1 MRTPKLIPLVFF
13 SFLAATMSLIT
24 ILPAY
29 SADLPSIK
37 IGMIASLTGPMA
49 PPFKDLADAAK
60 PTVDLINGKGGV
72 TIEGKKYRIEIVTE
86 DDQSSPPGAV
96 AAMNRLIQQGVKF
109 LLPPLFIPSNL
120 AVTPLA
126 EDAKIL
132 SVKSMGATKDQVN
145 PNLKY
150 SFAAYTFVYNAPVGY
165 DYLRQKY
172 PKAKKV
178 AIICPD
184 DPVAKIYKELSKK
197 EIASRHLDL
206 VFEEQFKIGS
216 EDFYPILT
224 RALAKKPDAI
234 DVVFCIEPWSAGI
247 INQSRELGFR
257 GPIYASVGMLGDIN
271 ILKGMLQ
278 PKYAYDLFQMGANV
292 QSPTMPPLVKE
303 YRTLVEKDLKTPF
316 NTSHLAVLDA
326 VYVLVQGIQKAQSL
340 DTDKVAQ
347 ALEGMKTVDTVYG
360 KGRFAGEDYFGIKHV
375 VRRPIAI
382 NGMLGDKMFSQF
394 SNKD

>member
-1 MRTPKLIPLVFF
+1 MKTCRSTAMFWML
-13 SFLAATMSLIT
+13 FLAMVMSFVLIKSGHT
-24 ILPAY
+24 AE
-29 SADLPSIK
+29 LPSIK

-49 PPFKDLADAAK
+49 PPFKDLADAAR
-60 PTVDLINGKGGV
+60 PTADLMNGRGGV

-96 AAMNRLIQQGVKF
+96 AAMNRLIQHGARF

-132 SVKSMGATKDQVN
+132 SMKSMGATKDQAN
-145 PNLKY
+145 PSLRY
-150 SFAAYTFVYNAPVGY
+150 SFASYSFVYNAPVGY
-165 DYLRQKY
+165 DFLRQKY
-172 PKAKKV
+172 PKVKKI
-178 AIICPD
+178 ALLCPD

-197 EIASRHLDL
+197 EIAGRHLEL

-216 EDFYPILT
+216 EDFYPILS
-224 RALAKKPDAI
+224 RVLSKKPDAI
-234 DVVFCIEPWSAGI
+234 DLVFSIEPWSAAL
-247 INQSRELGFR
+247 INQSRELGFT

-271 ILKGMLQ
+271 ILKSIVQ

-292 QSPTMPPLVKE
+292 QSPNMPSIVKE
-303 YRTLVEKDLKTPF
+303 YRELVERELKTPF

-340 DTDKVAQ
+340 DTDRIAQ
-347 ALEGMKTVDTVYG
+347 ALESMKSVDTVYG
-360 KGRFAGEDYFGIKHV
+360 QGRMAGEDYFGVKHV

-382 NGMLGDKMFSQF
+382 NGIAGGKVFSQF
-394 SNKD
+394 SSKD

>member
-1 MRTPKLIPLVFF
+1 MKRYRTTAVFWMF
-13 SFLAATMSLIT
+13 FLAMVTCLTFMGTGYTAE
-24 ILPAY
+24 
-29 SADLPSIK
+29 LPSIK

-60 PTVDLINGKGGV
+60 PTADLINARGGV
-72 TIEGKKYRIEIVTE
+72 TVEGKKYHIEIVTE

-96 AAMNRLIQQGVKF
+96 AAMNRLIQQGVRF

-120 AVTPLA
+120 VVTPLA
-126 EDAKIL
+126 EKAKIL

-145 PNLKY
+145 PGLRY
-150 SFAAYTFVYNAPVGY
+150 SFASYTFVYNAPVGY
-165 DYLRQKY
+165 DFLRQKY

-178 AIICPD
+178 AILCPD

-197 EIASRHLDL
+197 EIADRHLNL

-216 EDFYPILT
+216 EDFYPLLT
-224 RALAKKPDAI
+224 RALSKKPDVI

-247 INQSRELGFR
+247 INQSRELGFT

-271 ILKGMLQ
+271 VLMAMIQ
-278 PKYAYDLFQMGANV
+278 PKYAHDLFQMGANV
-292 QSPTMPPLVKE
+292 QSANMPSIVKE
-303 YRTLVEKDLKTPF
+303 YRELLGRQLKTPF

-340 DTDKVAQ
+340 DTDKIAQ
-347 ALEGMKTVDTVYG
+347 TLENMKSVDTVYG
-360 KGRFAGEDYFGIKHV
+360 QGRMAGEDYFGAKHI

-382 NGMLGDKMFSQF
+382 NGVADGKIFSQF
-394 SNKD
+394 SAKD

>member
-1 MRTPKLIPLVFF
+1 MKPYRMMVVFWMLFPAMIVSLI
-13 SFLAATMSLIT
+13 LAASGHT
-24 ILPAY
+24 AE
-29 SADLPSIK
+29 LPSIK

-60 PTVDLINGKGGV
+60 PVADLINGRGGV
-72 TIEGKKYRIEIVTE
+72 TIEGKKYQIEIATE

-96 AAMNRLIQQGVKF
+96 AAMNRLIQQGVRF

-126 EDAKIL
+126 ENAKIL
-132 SVKSMGATKDQVN
+132 SMKSMGATKDQAN
-145 PNLKY
+145 PSLKY
-150 SFAAYTFVYNAPVGY
+150 SFASYSFVYNAPVGY
-165 DYLRQKY
+165 DFLKQHY
-172 PKAKKV
+172 PKVKKI
-178 AIICPD
+178 ALLYPD
-184 DPVAKIYKELSKK
+184 DPVAKIYRELSKK
-197 EIASRHLDL
+197 EITNRHLDL
-206 VFEEQFKIGS
+206 VFDEQFKIGS
-216 EDFYPILT
+216 EDFYPLLT

-247 INQSRELGFR
+247 INQSRELGFT

-271 ILKGMLQ
+271 ILKAMLQ

-292 QSPTMPPLVKE
+292 QSPTMPSIVKE
-303 YRTLVEKDLKTPF
+303 YREIVERELKTPF

-326 VYVLVQGIQKAQSL
+326 AYVLVQGIQKAQSL

-347 ALEGMKTVDTVYG
+347 TLESMKSVDTVYG
-360 KGRFAGEDYFGIKHV
+360 QGRMAGEDYFGVKHV

-382 NGMLGDKMFSQF
+382 NGIAGGKIFSQF
-394 SNKD
+394 SKKD